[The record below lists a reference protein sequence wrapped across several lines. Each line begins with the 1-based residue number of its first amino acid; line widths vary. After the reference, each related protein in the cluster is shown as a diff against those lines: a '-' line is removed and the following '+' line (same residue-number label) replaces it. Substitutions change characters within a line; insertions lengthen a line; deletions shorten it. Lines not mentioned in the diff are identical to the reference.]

1 MTDSAWAAVAA
12 AASETARGTAIAARR
27 TEVVLKFTVISLY
40 PVNQL

>member
-12 AASETARGTAIAARR
+12 AASETAIAARK